1 MKFRI
6 HKTRLALAG
15 MVLVTAVFAS
25 VACADVSDTMRK
37 SFTVKS
43 GGNLTIDSDRGSIRI
58 KTGSGNTVEAVI
70 VRRADVM
77 SKQRGEDVI
86 NNFQIEFN
94 QDGNDV
100 EITGKNPSRGAGFF
114 DEMNRLRV
122 EYTVTVPKQYNVNL
136 QTAGGSIDVDDLNGQ
151 IYARTAGGSLTFG
164 NSAGPV
170 NAKTAGGSIR
180 LQSSQN
186 DVELKTAGGSITI
199 GGVEGDVQAHTSGGS
214 ISIGHVKGSLEA
226 KTAGGSISI
235 DGVTNTV
242 DASTSGGS
250 IRATLLGQPEG
261 DCRLST
267 SAGGVSVDLPENV
280 RLNIEARTMGG
291 KIFTDLPITV
301 RGEISK
307 SKIEGMLNGGGP
319 LLELKTSAGNISISK
334 EKEAL

>member
-1 MKFRI
+1 
-6 HKTRLALAG
+6 
-15 MVLVTAVFAS
+15 
-25 VACADVSDTMRK
+25 MRK
-37 SFTVKS
+37 SFKVKP
-43 GGNLTIDSDRGSIRI
+43 GGTLTIDSDRGSIHIR
-58 KTGSGNTVEAVI
+58 TGSANTVEAVI
-70 VRRADVM
+70 TRRADVLG
-77 SKQRGEDVI
+77 KQRGEDVI
-86 NNFQIEFN
+86 ASFRIEIN

-100 EITGKNPSRGAGFF
+100 EITGKNPSRGGGFF

-122 EYTVTVPKQYNVNL
+122 EYTVTVPQQYNVNL
-136 QTAGGSIDVDDLNGQ
+136 QTAGGSIDVGDLSGE
-151 IYARTAGGSLTFG
+151 IYARTAGGSLSFG
-164 NSAGPV
+164 NTTGPV

-180 LQSSQN
+180 LQSSQH

-214 ISIGHVKGSLEA
+214 ISIGHVEGSLEA

-250 IRATLLGQPEG
+250 IRATLLGQPKG
-261 DCRLST
+261 DCRLAT
-267 SAGGVSVDLPENV
+267 SAGGVTVDIPENI

-307 SKIEGMLNGGGP
+307 SKIEGVLNGGGP